1 MLHIKK
7 RQQTKRLSLA
17 LAFLFMLASCGYDG
31 GYRYP
36 CQDPENWENEE
47 CNPPVCKVSGACT
60 EDLLGFNPTL
70 ESLVNPELQELIP
83 TEETIAP

>member
-1 MLHIKK
+1 MMKIIKV
-7 RQQTKRLSLA
+7 LP
-17 LAFLFMLASCGYDG
+17 FMLIAVSACGYDG

-36 CQDPENWENEE
+36 CQDPENWESEE
-47 CNPPVCKVSGACT
+47 CNPPVCKVNGACT

-70 ESLVNPELQELIP
+70 EDLVNPELEEMIP